1 VNVLYIASAYNRHD
15 GDVITPWLVR
25 SIEEV
30 QSRGVRVDVLAPSY
44 RGSASHDVGGVRVHR
59 FRYAPGR
66 LEDLTHDQ
74 TAPDRIRS
82 RPWYAAL
89 VPGYVASASLAAAR
103 LVRREGFDLVHVH
116 WPIPHGVIGLAARWA
131 TGVPVV
137 SSFHGVELT
146 WTKNDLRLLTPVLRY
161 LIRTSDAVTANSTYT
176 QGLIRGLHDRPV
188 QLIPFGTTV
197 PVHVDP
203 SSLAKPAD
211 GPFELL
217 CVGRLVERKGLP
229 VLLDALSLLDTQ
241 RHVSL
246 HVVGDG
252 PRRAE
257 WEARAGE
264 LGLGGRV
271 HFHGFVSEEQLAVR
285 YASCDAFVLPAVF
298 DSKGD
303 TEGLGVVLIEAASN
317 GKPLI
322 GSAIGGIVDVVKDDV
337 SGIRVR
343 PSEPPALASAIASLM
358 DDPERRGAL
367 GEGARRLWEAE
378 FSWAII
384 ADRLVDLYGSLV
396 QGHVRT
402 NKAAGDPDAVGRAE
416 TKATTGP

>member
-1 VNVLYIASAYNRHD
+1 MNVLYIASAYNRHD

-44 RGSASHDVGGVRVHR
+44 RGSGDHSVGGVRVHR
-59 FRYAPGR
+59 FRYAPAG

-74 TAPDRIRS
+74 TAPDRIRA

-89 VPGYVASASLAAAR
+89 VPAYVASASLAAAR

-116 WPIPHGVIGLAARWA
+116 WPIPHGVIGLAARWT

-146 WTKNDLRLLTPVLRY
+146 WTKNDLRVLTPVLRY
-161 LIRTSDAVTANSTYT
+161 LIRSSDAVTANSTYT

-188 QLIPFGTTV
+188 ELIPFGTTV

-203 SSLAKPAD
+203 SALGKPAD
-211 GPFELL
+211 SPFELL

-229 VLLDALSLLDTQ
+229 VLLQALSSLGPQ

-264 LGLGGRV
+264 LGLASRV

-337 SGIRVR
+337 SGIRVP
-343 PSEPPALASAIASLM
+343 PSDPQALADAVASLV
-358 DDPERRGAL
+358 DDPQRCRTL

-384 ADRLVDLYGSLV
+384 ADRLVDLYRTLV
-396 QGHVRT
+396 HEDMPAVQPS
-402 NKAAGDPDAVGRAE
+402 ASPAGVGRAE

>member
-1 VNVLYIASAYNRHD
+1 MNVLYIASAYNRHD

-44 RGSASHDVGGVRVHR
+44 RGSASHSVGGVRVHR

-103 LVRREGFDLVHVH
+103 LVHREGFDLVHVH

-146 WTKNDLRLLTPVLRY
+146 WTKNDLRVLTPVLRY
-161 LIRTSDAVTANSTYT
+161 LIKSSDAVTANSTYT
-176 QGLIRGLHDRPV
+176 QRLIRGLHDRPV
-188 QLIPFGTTV
+188 ELIPFGTTV

-203 SSLAKPAD
+203 SSLGKPAD
-211 GPFELL
+211 APFELL
-217 CVGRLVERKGLP
+217 CVGRLVERKGVP
-229 VLLDALSLLDTQ
+229 VLLEALSRFDPQ
-241 RHVSL
+241 RQVSL

-252 PRRAE
+252 PRRAQ
-257 WEARAGE
+257 WEAQAAE
-264 LGLGGRV
+264 LGLSDRV

-285 YASCDAFVLPAVF
+285 YASCDAFVLPAVI

-322 GSAIGGIVDVVKDDV
+322 GSAIGGIVDVVRDDV
-337 SGIRVR
+337 SGIRVP
-343 PSEPPALASAIASLM
+343 PSDPPALAAAIVSLM
-358 DDPERRGAL
+358 DDLERRRAL

-384 ADRLVDLYGSLV
+384 ADRLIDLYESLV
-396 QGHVRT
+396 
-402 NKAAGDPDAVGRAE
+402 NGDKPAPDAVEDPTVVARAG
-416 TKATTGP
+416 TKATIGP